1 MTYVKSFDGTKI
13 FYEIKGEGTPLVLL
27 PSCGVT
33 LDYWKFQ
40 APLALK
46 YKLVSIDVAGIG
58 KSERTRKEYTYP
70 SLAEDV
76 KAVIKKEQLENI
88 VILGLGMGG
97 TIALEAAVLLKDK
110 MLGIISVDSLL
121 PGTVYYGKKATEEEI
136 AKIMDLYKGNYQEY
150 YDNLLRSMF
159 GDRVNTDLKELF
171 VAIAGYEIN
180 DPDILREMVRIM
192 LPHDYL
198 DILPQVTCPIKY
210 LLVGGYRKAESVLKE
225 QKNARFLDDVGHASN
240 VEDPETFN
248 RIVDELMQEFLENK

>member
-1 MTYVKSFDGTKI
+1 MPYVKSFDDTNI
-13 FYEIKGEGTPLVLL
+13 YYEIIGEGISLVLL
-27 PSCGVT
+27 PSCGVS

-40 APLALK
+40 SPLALK
-46 YKLVSIDVAGIG
+46 YKLVLIDVAGVG
-58 KSERTRKEYTYP
+58 KSGRTRKEYTYP
-70 SLAEDV
+70 SLGEDV
-76 KAVIKKEQLENI
+76 KAVIEKEHLEKV

-110 MLGIISVDSLL
+110 ILGIISVDSLL
-121 PGTVYYGKKATEEEI
+121 PGTVYYGEKATVEEI
-136 AKIMDLYKGNYQEY
+136 AEVMDLYQGDYQDY

-159 GDRVNTDLKELF
+159 GDRVSTDLKEWF

-192 LPHDYL
+192 LPHDYH
-198 DILPQVTCPIKY
+198 DILTQVTCPIKY
-210 LLVGGYRKAESVLKE
+210 LLQGRYRTAESVLKE

-248 RIVDELMQEFLENK
+248 RIVDELMQELIENK

>member
-58 KSERTRKEYTYP
+58 KSERTRKESTYP

-210 LLVGGYRKAESVLKE
+210 LLQGRYRTAESVLKE
-225 QKNARFLDDVGHASN
+225 QKIARFLDDVGHASN

-248 RIVDELMQEFLENK
+248 RIVDELMQELIENK

>member
-1 MTYVKSFDGTKI
+1 MSYVKSFDGTKI
-13 FYEIKGEGTPLVLL
+13 YYELEGEGIPLVLL

-40 APLALK
+40 SPLALK
-46 YKLVSIDVAGIG
+46 YKLVMIDVAGVG
-58 KSERTRKEYTYP
+58 KSGRTRKEYTYP
-70 SLAEDV
+70 SLAEDI
-76 KAVIKKEQLENI
+76 KAVIEKEQLENI

-97 TIALEAAVLLKDK
+97 TIALEAAVLLKEK

-136 AKIMDLYKGNYQEY
+136 AEVMDLYKGNYQEY
-150 YDNLLRSMF
+150 YDNLLRTMF
-159 GDRVNTDLKELF
+159 SERVNTELKEWF

-192 LPHDYL
+192 LPHDYH
-198 DILPQVTCPIKY
+198 DIVTQVTCPIKY
-210 LLVGGYRKAESVLKE
+210 LLQGGYRTAESVLKE
-225 QKNARFLDDVGHASN
+225 QKNARFLDNVGHASN

-248 RIVDELMQEFLENK
+248 QIVDELMQEFLENK